1 MQSKF
6 HRWWLGS
13 CVAALLLASWAGGFS
28 VAVTAVFVVIYLTGV
43 TLVGSDEEADI
54 GLAAEPA
61 AQDSPAVPAPEPK
74 AVPQPAPPSAEAV
87 ADHNADHDAQPYPDD
102 GDEVEPASSAP
113 VVVAAVDRQDDDAD
127 TTAVVVESGTPVDTV
142 AVVEESGPV
151 DTAAVVKTIATDQA
165 ETGALVI
172 GKDPDG
178 TEPSPA

>member
-113 VVVAAVDRQDDDAD
+113 VVR
-127 TTAVVVESGTPVDTV
+127 TTTPTPPPL
-142 AVVEESGPV
+142 SSNPGPRS
-151 DTAAVVKTIATDQA
+151 TRSRWWRNPARSI
-165 ETGALVI
+165 
-172 GKDPDG
+172 PR
-178 TEPSPA
+178 PS